1 MPKQEKMPFG
11 VTKPEENKSFQI
23 YEEVSAIRE
32 LIETGGIK
40 IEKSKKDSVPEV
52 IKLVTKPFEKMMD
65 NIVSEKTKD
74 EAKPINKTDEK
85 GIDESL
91 KESNKEQKGFLKGLA
106 EKFTETVKSVSDSIG
121 KIGKG
126 IAEASFN
133 MLLGPLQLI
142 TKPLE
147 EMMGGKIFDKL
158 LGVLT
163 PKKFKGKPTKQKVL
177 PKDPGAVLIASTLE
191 EEAKE
196 KKKGI
201 WGKIGAG
208 LLAALP
214 FILAGLTLVGT
225 LLSDLF
231 GEGGAISFFKKGEIG
246 KGIMTLLF
254 GKDLS
259 EKGPGGKI
267 IGILKQGA
275 KWAAVGFMLGSVIP
289 GVGNVLG
296 ALIGF
301 GIGAIASTIKLGID
315 SGFFKKIGG
324 QIKDKTKEMG
334 GIKGLFKSVIKW
346 TLILGPGIGSLFGV
360 VMFYFGDK
368 IKGFT
373 KKIFTKMKGAITPV
387 MQKVAQWGIA
397 KIIEPLRGLF
407 GGIFDNVSNFL
418 MSGFEA
424 TIDIGKQVIGWVEES
439 ILSPIANI
447 FKRIGNKIV
456 TFKDEKNDSI
466 LKADATGNFNF
477 NGTSPTETLTRTVS
491 DVTNFS
497 VCILPASQS
506 LTGDYDITYSATNYP
521 QRILTVDPAV
531 FSSTTQTRDLLL
543 LNTNDGIFTT
553 FRVID
558 AFQNPLDDTSVSFT
572 KATDTV
578 IIESKLTDDSGTVS
592 FFINPDQS
600 YIFTFTKSGFVTS
613 TFTLTITD
621 TEVRTI
627 TLESA
632 AAAQV
637 TSFFASISY
646 FFEPKNEILNND
658 TNINFRFNSTSS
670 FWDITDCSFKLRN
683 ASEILSQ
690 TSCQFNGSQSNASI
704 IFFTGNQSIITA
716 EATWE

>member
-201 WGKIGAG
+201 WAKIGAG
-208 LLAALP
+208 LLVALP

-267 IGILKQGA
+267 TGILKQGA

-301 GIGAIASTIKLGID
+301 GVGVIASTIKLGID
-315 SGFFKKIGG
+315 SGFFKKIGSA
-324 QIKDKTKEMG
+324 IKEKTKGLG
-334 GIKGLFKSVIKW
+334 GSKKLLKSVLIW
-346 TLILGPGIGSLFGV
+346 AAILGPIATPIVGALVGLG
-360 VMFYFGDK
+360 MFYFGDK
-368 IKGFT
+368 LKSFGKKAFLQVRATMRSVFRRAGYWLGDKLIKPI
-373 KKIFTKMKGAITPV
+373 KEVLLNIFSSV
-387 MQKVAQWGIA
+387 
-397 KIIEPLRGLF
+397 
-407 GGIFDNVSNFL
+407 GGFL
-418 MSGFEA
+418 MSGFEK
-424 TIDIGKQVIGWVEES
+424 TIDIGKKVIGWVKES
-439 ILSPIANI
+439 VFLPIGNI
-447 FKRIGNKIV
+447 FKRIGNKIIQ
-456 TFKDEKNDSI
+456 FKDEKLKMVKGLFDNIFDAIKDFFGKIGDFMAVMSSLNLGKPKEMMQI
-466 LKADATGNFNF
+466 LKTRGERIEARGLAREMGLDDKAITAIMESKDFTKELLDKELEGQALQKLMLDVLNKIEAKSGQAPTIINTNNF
-477 NGTSPTETLTRTVS
+477 GTSINE
-491 DVTNFS
+491 D
-497 VCILPASQS
+497 
-506 LTGDYDITYSATNYP
+506 
-521 QRILTVDPAV
+521 
-531 FSSTTQTRDLLL
+531 RDWNLF
-543 LNTNDGIFTT
+543 N
-553 FRVID
+553 
-558 AFQNPLDDTSVSFT
+558 
-572 KATDTV
+572 
-578 IIESKLTDDSGTVS
+578 
-592 FFINPDQS
+592 
-600 YIFTFTKSGFVTS
+600 
-613 TFTLTITD
+613 
-621 TEVRTI
+621 
-627 TLESA
+627 
-632 AAAQV
+632 
-637 TSFFASISY
+637 
-646 FFEPKNEILNND
+646 KN
-658 TNINFRFNSTSS
+658 
-670 FWDITDCSFKLRN
+670 K
-683 ASEILSQ
+683 
-690 TSCQFNGSQSNASI
+690 
-704 IFFTGNQSIITA
+704 
-716 EATWE
+716 

>member
-267 IGILKQGA
+267 TGILKQGA

-301 GIGAIASTIKLGID
+301 GIGVIASTIKLGID

-373 KKIFTKMKGAITPV
+373 KKIFIKMKGAITPV

-424 TIDIGKQVIGWVEES
+424 TIDIGKKVIGWVEES
-439 ILSPIANI
+439 ILSPIGNI
-447 FKRIGNKIV
+447 FRKIGNKIIQ
-456 TFKDEKNDSI
+456 FKDEKLKMVKGLFDNIFDAIKDFFGKIGDFMAVMSSLNLGKPKEMMQI
-466 LKADATGNFNF
+466 LKTRGERIEARGLAREMGLDDKAITAIMESKDFTKELLDKELEGQALQKLMLDVLNKIEAKSGQAPTIINTNNF
-477 NGTSPTETLTRTVS
+477 GTSINE
-491 DVTNFS
+491 D
-497 VCILPASQS
+497 
-506 LTGDYDITYSATNYP
+506 
-521 QRILTVDPAV
+521 
-531 FSSTTQTRDLLL
+531 RDWNLF
-543 LNTNDGIFTT
+543 N
-553 FRVID
+553 
-558 AFQNPLDDTSVSFT
+558 
-572 KATDTV
+572 
-578 IIESKLTDDSGTVS
+578 
-592 FFINPDQS
+592 
-600 YIFTFTKSGFVTS
+600 
-613 TFTLTITD
+613 
-621 TEVRTI
+621 
-627 TLESA
+627 
-632 AAAQV
+632 
-637 TSFFASISY
+637 
-646 FFEPKNEILNND
+646 KN
-658 TNINFRFNSTSS
+658 
-670 FWDITDCSFKLRN
+670 K
-683 ASEILSQ
+683 
-690 TSCQFNGSQSNASI
+690 
-704 IFFTGNQSIITA
+704 
-716 EATWE
+716 